1 QRPARRR
8 CAAFPWPG
16 RIPRR
21 ADRSAGS
28 GPALTSRSWAPQWV
42 IRYVAVSGKS
52 GAQLTPGVEQRLV
65 DRVAVGAELDDQGIQ
80 GNSVEHDRDENL
92 TLPCSQLGV
101 HGAVQRGEQIPPLG
115 LLRGVETE
123 PVRQLIP
130 VLGAKGDAGIAPEM
144 PPDLGR
150 DLEDDELV

>member
-1 QRPARRR
+1 MCSISIA
-8 CAAFPWPG
+8 
-16 RIPRR
+16 
-21 ADRSAGS
+21 SAH
-28 GPALTSRSWAPQWV
+28 PTSRGSVRRKRSSSGRPSMSSSTVV
-42 IRYVAVSGKS
+42 IYVTVSGKC
-52 GAQLTPGVEQRLV
+52 GPQLTPGVEQCLV
-65 DRVAVGAELDDQGIQ
+65 DRVAVGSELDDQGIQ

-130 VLGAKGDAGIAPEM
+130 VLGA
-144 PPDLGR
+144 
-150 DLEDDELV
+150 